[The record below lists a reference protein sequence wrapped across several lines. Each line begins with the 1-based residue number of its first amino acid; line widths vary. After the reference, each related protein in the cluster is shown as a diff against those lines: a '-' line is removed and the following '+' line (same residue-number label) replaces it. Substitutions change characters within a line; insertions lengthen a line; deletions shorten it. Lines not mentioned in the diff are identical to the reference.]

1 MATQLLIIGASVRA
15 AAQSAAR
22 AGHQI
27 VGSDLFADH
36 DLAEVGP
43 CQKIQRYPGE
53 FLRVLRGLPNT
64 PWMYTGGLENYPKLI
79 DRFAQLGPLWGN
91 GGSTLRQV
99 RDPQHVARLVH
110 AFAETSSFPLRF
122 PQTITTTLLPDA
134 PAEGAWLFKPHRG
147 SGGLGVRP
155 AMQIRKAP
163 RRGYWQRQLRGTSQS
178 AAFLS
183 ANGRCH
189 LLGVTRQF
197 SASDLATP
205 QSSAARQTPFAYA
218 GSLGPFA
225 VSFEETA
232 LLAAFG
238 NYLSEQAGLVGL
250 WGADF
255 IVDEN
260 GQWWLLEINPR
271 YTASMELL
279 EESLSLPL
287 IFWQQAAIEQKVLP
301 DISPRSLAQAGKK
314 LVAKGVLYASHALV
328 ISDDLLTRLKRVTL
342 ADRQP
347 GIVYSWPILADIPSV
362 GQTVLP
368 GQPVCSVFTR
378 SHSADSAE
386 RKLRQ
391 LLKEMEEIC
400 QEFAATTPI
409 R

>member
-1 MATQLLIIGASVRA
+1 MPTQLLIIGASVRA

-22 AGHQI
+22 AGHQVI
-27 VGSDLFADH
+27 GSDLFADR
-36 DLAEVGP
+36 DLAAIGP

-53 FLRVLRGLPNT
+53 FLRVLRELPNT

-79 DRFAQLGPLWGN
+79 DRFAQIGPLWGN
-91 GGSTLRQV
+91 DGSTLRKV
-99 RDPQHVARLVH
+99 RDPQNLARLVH
-110 AFAETSSFPLRF
+110 AFAETTSFPLRF

-163 RRGYWQRQLRGTSQS
+163 RRGYWQRQLRGSSQS

-183 ANGRCH
+183 ANRRCQ
-189 LLGVTRQF
+189 LLGVTRQY

-205 QSSAARQTPFAYA
+205 QSLAARQTPFAYA
-218 GSLGPFA
+218 GSLGPYP
-225 VSFEETA
+225 VSSEQTD

-238 NYLSEQAGLVGL
+238 NYLSQQAGLVGL

-287 IFWQQAAIEQKVLP
+287 IFWQQAAIEQKLLP
-301 DISPRSLAQAGKK
+301 EFPTRSLAQADKK
-314 LVAKGVLYASHALV
+314 LVAKGVLYASQSLS
-328 ISDDLLTRLKRVTL
+328 ISDEFLKRLELVTL
-342 ADRQP
+342 AHRQP

-368 GQPVCSVFTR
+368 GLPVCSVFTR
-378 SHSADSAE
+378 SHLADSAD

-409 R
+409 H